1 MGDPSTADMNIDS
14 FPSGKLD
21 LGKVEQVCVSFP
33 FLSRRRLVIVE
44 QPSQSLTNND
54 LKENFYRL
62 LISIPDTTAL
72 LIIERVDFTAT
83 RGKTPKALNELIHWL
98 EENDISSYI
107 KRFEIPRGSQYIQW
121 IRHRAHELEGEIQ
134 PQAAHLLAELAVGDP
149 HLAHQ
154 ELSKLLD
161 YVNRDRPIEVEDV
174 EELTPLKRQSDVFAM
189 VDAMGQRNGPQ
200 ALQWLRQLLEN
211 DSPLYAF
218 SMIVR
223 QFRLLLLTKD
233 AQANQQD
240 PQKALDVHPYVAG
253 KIIAQ
258 AKNFSQND
266 LEEIYHLLKG
276 IDIASKTGKD
286 NMEVALEGF
295 VANLTS

>member
-1 MGDPSTADMNIDS
+1 MAETPPTIYLLYGDHDLAFSEFISRMREKMGDPSTADMNIDS

-121 IRHRAHELEGEIQ
+121 IRHRAHKLEGEIQ

-161 YVNRDRPIEVEDV
+161 YVNRDRPI
-174 EELTPLKRQSDVFAM
+174 
-189 VDAMGQRNGPQ
+189 
-200 ALQWLRQLLEN
+200 